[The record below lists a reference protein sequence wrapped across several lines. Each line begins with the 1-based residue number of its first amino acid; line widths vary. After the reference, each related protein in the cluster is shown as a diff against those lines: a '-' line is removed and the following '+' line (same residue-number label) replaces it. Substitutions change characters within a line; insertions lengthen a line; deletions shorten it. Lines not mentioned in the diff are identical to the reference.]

1 MKYKHIFFD
10 LDHTLWDFDANAK
23 NTLEELYQNLHLA
36 ARGVDDFQHFYTQY
50 LMHNEKLWS
59 RYRKGLIAQAD
70 LRIKRMRNTLL
81 DFNIIDE
88 NLANELN
95 IQFLKYLPTRNI
107 LFPDTFLLLDYLKE
121 KNYQLHLITNGFEDV
136 QHQKIKNALL
146 TPYFS
151 EVITSEKSKSL
162 KPHPEIFQYA
172 INAAQAQIAE
182 SIMIGDDIEADIKG
196 AANLGM
202 DQIWVNHIKKETEY
216 IPTFV
221 VSDLAA
227 VKKIL

>member
-23 NTLEELYQNLHLA
+23 NTLEELYLNLHLA

-50 LMHNEKLWS
+50 LMHNEKLWN

-81 DFNIIDE
+81 DFNITDE
-88 NLANELN
+88 NLANDLN
-95 IQFLKYLPTRNI
+95 IQFLKYLPTRNV
-107 LFPDTFLLLDYLKE
+107 LFPGTFSLLDYLKE
-121 KNYQLHLITNGFEDV
+121 KRYRLHLITNGFEDV
-136 QHQKIKNALL
+136 QHQKVKNALL
-146 TPYFS
+146 EPYFS

-162 KPHPEIFQYA
+162 KPNPEIFHYA
-172 INAAQAQIAE
+172 INATQAKISE
-182 SIMIGDDIEADIKG
+182 CIMIGDDIEADIKG

-202 DQIWVNHIKKETEY
+202 DQIWVNHIKRETDY
-216 IPTFV
+216 VPTFEV
-221 VSDLAA
+221 LSLEAI
-227 VKKIL
+227 KNIL